1 MEGDGAYA
9 VDEGATVRYYAQVG
23 TNEYVVDIDNSGIE
37 LDGAPVD
44 VDMRQSG
51 VAELYSM
58 LFAGRS
64 HELLIEATRY
74 NYTITLRGEQF
85 QVLVEDERMRRLS
98 ANRRLVLPEGEMAV
112 TAPIP
117 GLVVKV
123 LVNEGDEIKDE
134 QPLILLEAMKME
146 NELRAKRAGKIKQVL
161 VTPGQRVE
169 QNAVLL
175 VVE

>member
-1 MEGDGAYA
+1 M
-9 VDEGATVRYYAQVG
+9 RYYAQVG
-23 TNEYVVDIDNSGIE
+23 TNEYVVDIDNSGIL
-37 LDGAPVD
+37 LDGVPVD
-44 VDMRQSG
+44 IDMRQSG
-51 VAELYSM
+51 VNELYSM

-64 HELLIEATRY
+64 HELLIEANRY
-74 NYTITLRGEQF
+74 NYIITLRGEQF

-98 ANRRLVLPEGEMAV
+98 ANRRLVLPDGEMAV
-112 TAPIP
+112 NAPIP

-123 LVNEGDEIKDE
+123 LVNEGDEIKDG

-161 VTPGQRVE
+161 VAQGQRVE

>member
-1 MEGDGAYA
+1 MK
-9 VDEGATVRYYAQVG
+9 YYAQVG
-23 TNEYVVDIDNSGIE
+23 TNEYVIDIDNNGIL

-44 VDMRQSG
+44 IDMRQSG
-51 VAELYSM
+51 VNELYSM

-64 HELLIEATRY
+64 HELLIEANRY
-74 NYTITLRGEQF
+74 NYIITLRGEQF
-85 QVLVEDERMRRLS
+85 QVLVEDERTRRLS
-98 ANRRLVLPEGEMAV
+98 ANRRLVLPDGEMAV
-112 TAPIP
+112 NAPIP

-123 LVNEGDEIKDE
+123 LVNEGDEIKDG